1 MPTLPTF
8 HATTDRTATST
19 AGIDHQRID
28 HQRIHLNQCL
38 DESGLTSQQVR
49 AITNLIQYETQ
60 SSVREA
66 AEDAYSKMESYQSS
80 ALTLM
85 RQEINLR
92 LRSAFFFLGAGSV
105 VIWCL
110 LSDWPG

>member
-1 MPTLPTF
+1 MPTS
-8 HATTDRTATST
+8 HATTDRTATKAEST
-19 AGIDHQRID
+19 AGIDR
-28 HQRIHLNQCL
+28 QRIHLNQRL
-38 DESGLTSQQVR
+38 AEAGLTSQQVR
-49 AITNLIQYETQ
+49 AITDLIQYE
-60 SSVREA
+60 SSVKAA
-66 AEDAYSKMESYQSS
+66 AEDAYSKLESSQSS

-110 LSDWPG
+110 LSGWPG

>member
-1 MPTLPTF
+1 MPTS

-19 AGIDHQRID
+19 AGIDR
-28 HQRIHLNQCL
+28 QRIHLNPRL
-38 DESGLTSQQVR
+38 AEAGLTSQQVR
-49 AITNLIQYETQ
+49 AITDLIQYETQ
-60 SSVREA
+60 SSVKAA
-66 AEDAYSKMESYQSS
+66 AEDAYSELEASQAA

-92 LRSAFFFLGAGSV
+92 LRSAFFFLGAGAV

-110 LSDWPG
+110 LSGWLG